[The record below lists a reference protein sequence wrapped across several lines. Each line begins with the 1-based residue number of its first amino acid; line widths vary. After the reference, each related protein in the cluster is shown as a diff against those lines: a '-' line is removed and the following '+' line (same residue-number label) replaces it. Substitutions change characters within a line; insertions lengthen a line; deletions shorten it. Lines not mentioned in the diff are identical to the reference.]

1 MTRSDKL
8 KIAAVTLYMLNP
20 LGILAFASPK
30 EPLAHHQFQVLN
42 QRVMLADSGDAM
54 QPTRNISQRGPA
66 SQAPEPYSCTQRLRK

>member
-30 EPLAHHQFQVLN
+30 QPLAHHQFQALETG
-42 QRVMLADSGDAM
+42 VMLARSGDAT
-54 QPTRNISQRGPA
+54 QTSLSQRGPA
-66 SQAPEPYSCTQRLRK
+66 SEAPAPYSCTQRLRK